1 MPPEDILSDAL
12 RAAIVPATPMLLS
25 VARCIWEHAEPLIR
39 FNNGVTMET
48 QFHPRPP
55 DRRPCPAP
63 RENSFPVDRSLAVRF
78 SVPAASV
85 RVAKLGP
92 GPREL
97 TLLVPAE
104 LTAYPLLFVSEDVEP
119 QHKRPIV
126 YHFLYYDVR
135 PGRITTTALGR
146 VDRIVLGLRDEQV
159 RALTRDIFPER
170 TVRSVAMPAP
180 RWLAEITASP
190 ARV

>member
-1 MPPEDILSDAL
+1 MPLEDILSDAL
-12 RAAIVPATPMLLS
+12 RAAIVPATPALLS
-25 VARCIWEHAEPLIR
+25 IARSIWEHAEPLIR
-39 FNNGVTMET
+39 LNNGLTMET

-55 DRRPCPAP
+55 DRGPCPAP
-63 RENSFPVDRSLAVRF
+63 RENSFPIDRSLAVRF

-85 RVAKLGP
+85 KVAKLGP
-92 GPREL
+92 GLREL

-119 QHKRPIV
+119 LHKRPIV

-135 PGRITTTALGR
+135 PTRITSTALSR

-159 RALTRDIFPER
+159 RAVTRDLFPER

-180 RWLAEITASP
+180 RWLAEITA
-190 ARV
+190 ARAQD